1 MRKRLA
7 FGFLV
12 FALLLSACNV
22 AAPVQP
28 TQGIDD
34 IVQQTFVALTVQ
46 AAVAATPAPSTPD
59 APATF
64 TPPPK
69 DQTGSIA
76 GSLSY
81 PADSLPAMRVVAFS
95 TTSDLFSYV
104 DTLLGQNYYQIDN
117 LPAGTYHVVAYSL
130 GGGSFPVGLSGGF
143 TQEMRGNT
151 GDHTLVS
158 VEVKGNQITQ
168 SINLGD
174 WNAPAGAYP
183 AMPGQVPPTPD
194 GPKPLKP
201 EGGITGHLSY
211 PAEGRP
217 DIMVVAFSTQYY
229 PNGNFYY
236 VFTTPSQDTYELVLP
251 QGEYYIVAY
260 ALDPLGKPMGVV
272 GGYTQA
278 VPCGLSVS
286 CTDHSLIPVP
296 VAAGGAMGD
305 IDPADWYAPEGSFPP
320 YPLK

>member
-12 FALLLSACNV
+12 FALLLSACNMV
-22 AAPVQP
+22 APAQP

-46 AAVAATPAPSTPD
+46 AAVATTPAPAAATP
-59 APATF
+59 
-64 TPPPK
+64 
-69 DQTGSIA
+69 
-76 GSLSY
+76 L
-81 PADSLPAMRVVAFS
+81 
-95 TTSDLFSYV
+95 
-104 DTLLGQNYYQIDN
+104 
-117 LPAGTYHVVAYSL
+117 
-130 GGGSFPVGLSGGF
+130 
-143 TQEMRGNT
+143 
-151 GDHTLVS
+151 
-158 VEVKGNQITQ
+158 
-168 SINLGD
+168 
-174 WNAPAGAYP
+174 
-183 AMPGQVPPTPD
+183 PPTPTLSAPEAAAPTPTLD

-217 DIMVVAFSTQYY
+217 DIMIVAFSTQYY
-229 PNGNFYY
+229 PNGNYY
-236 VFTTPSQDTYELVLP
+236 YTFTTPSQNTYELVLP

-260 ALDPLGKPMGVV
+260 ALDPFGNPMGVV

-278 VPCGLSVS
+278 VPCGLSAS

-296 VAAGGAMGD
+296 VAAGGALSD

>member
-1 MRKRLA
+1 MRKRLTL
-7 FGFLV
+7 GFLM
-12 FALLLSACNV
+12 FALLLSACNMV
-22 AAPVQP
+22 APAQP

-46 AAVAATPAPSTPD
+46 AAVATTPAPSTPTVAATQP
-59 APATF
+59 APSG
-64 TPPPK
+64 
-69 DQTGSIA
+69 QMGSIA

-95 TTSDLFSYV
+95 TTSNLFSYV

-117 LPAGTYHVVAYSL
+117 LPAGTYYVVAYSL

-151 GDHTLVS
+151 GDHTLVA
-158 VEVKGNQITQ
+158 VDVKGSQITQ

-174 WNAPAGAYP
+174 WNAPAGTYP

-236 VFTTPSQDTYELVLP
+236 FFTTPSQDTYELVLP

-260 ALDPLGKPMGVV
+260 ALDPFGNPMGVV

-296 VAAGGAMGD
+296 VAAGGALSD

>member
-1 MRKRLA
+1 MRKRLT
-7 FGFLV
+7 FGFLL

-22 AAPVQP
+22 AAPAQP

-46 AAVAATPAPSTPD
+46 AAIATTPAPSTPTV
-59 APATF
+59 AATQSVA
-64 TPPPK
+64 
-69 DQTGSIA
+69 DGQMGSIA

-95 TTSDLFSYV
+95 TTSNLFSYV

-130 GGGSFPVGLSGGF
+130 GGGSFPIGLSGGF

-158 VEVKGNQITQ
+158 VEVKGGQITQ

-174 WNAPAGAYP
+174 WNAPAGTYP
-183 AMPGQVPPTPD
+183 VMPGQVPPTPD

-236 VFTTPSQDTYELVLP
+236 TFTTPSQDTYELVLP

-260 ALDPLGKPMGVV
+260 ALDPFGNPMGVV

-296 VAAGGAMGD
+296 VAAGGALSD
-305 IDPADWYAPEGSFPP
+305 INPADWYAPEGSFPP